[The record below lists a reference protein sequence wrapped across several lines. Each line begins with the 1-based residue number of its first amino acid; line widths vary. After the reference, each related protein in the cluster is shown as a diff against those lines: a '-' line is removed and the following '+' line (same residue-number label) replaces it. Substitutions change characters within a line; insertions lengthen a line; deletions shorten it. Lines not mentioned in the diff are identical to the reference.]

1 MSVIDSAVNWAI
13 AIAND
18 DSHGYSQDANIRYG
32 NPDYDCSSLVI
43 SAFKQAGVPLES
55 TFTGNMYRDFLRHGF
70 KDVTASVNLANG
82 AGLRRGDV
90 LLNVNRHTAIS
101 LGNGTLVHAAS
112 SENGGKYGTP
122 GDQTGKEICVRSYYN
137 RPWDCVLRFVEEA
150 TPEPTP
156 TPSKEIKVMVEIRQ
170 IQYGSKGADVKA
182 LQSILNAKA
191 NARLACDGDFGKL
204 TKNAVTEFQRSR
216 GLQADSIVGKNTWSA
231 LINS

>member
-1 MSVIDSAVNWAI
+1 MIVDNAVNWAL

-18 DSHGYSQDANIRYG
+18 NSHGYSQDANRRWG
-32 NPDYDCSSLVI
+32 NPDYDCSSYVI
-43 SAFKQAGVPLES
+43 SAYRQSGVPLES
-55 TFTGNMYRDFLRHGF
+55 TYTGNMYRDFLRHGF
-70 KDVTASVNLANG
+70 KDVTAFVNLANG

-90 LLNVNRHTAIS
+90 LLNVNHHTAIS

-122 GDQTGKEICVRSYYN
+122 GDQTGREICVRSYYN
-137 RPWDCVLRFVEEA
+137 RPWDCVLRFVEES

-216 GLQADSIVGKNTWSA
+216 GLQVDSIVGKNTWSA